1 MTRRRRR
8 ESGEKRPRQRVGV
21 GAILADAARAGWRYR
36 WRILAVAVV
45 VRTVTALLEIL
56 VEEFADRANIPVS
69 LVGGLSSSAVSLL
82 GAVFLSGFLCK
93 LLGQEGDGADRVSV
107 RKVMRTLPWW
117 RLIGADLLVALFVV
131 IGVIL
136 LVIPGLIAVNLFAV
150 VGPVIDI
157 EHPHVFSALRRSAH
171 LVRQHFW
178 TVALLVTLPVAAASA
193 LEVTPASETAP
204 AILAALATRGLA
216 GAVVEAAIGLVEV
229 KLCLRLIALDRERI
243 ARKASAD
250 RARSGDRD

>member
-56 VEEFADRANIPVS
+56 VEEFADRSNLPVS

-93 LLGQEGDGADRVSV
+93 LISGGDDGNDSVSV
-107 RKVMRTLPWW
+107 RKVIRTLPWW
-117 RLIGADLLVALFVV
+117 RLIGADLLVALLVV
-131 IGVIL
+131 IGAIL
-136 LVIPGLIAVNLFAV
+136 LLIPGLIAVNLFAV

-157 EHPHVFSALRRSAH
+157 EHRPVLGALRRSAH
-171 LVRQHFW
+171 LVREHFW
-178 TVALLVTLPVAAASA
+178 TVALLVTLPVAVASA
-193 LEVTPASETAP
+193 LDVTPASEAAP

-229 KLCLRLIALDRERI
+229 KLCFRLIALDREHI
-243 ARKASAD
+243 AGTAPAD
-250 RARSGDRD
+250 QPRSQ

>member
-8 ESGEKRPRQRVGV
+8 ESGEKRPRQQVGV
-21 GAILADAARAGWRYR
+21 GAILADAARAGRRYR

-56 VEEFADRANIPVS
+56 VDDFADRANLPVS
-69 LVGGLSSSAVSLL
+69 LVAGLSSSAVSML

-93 LLGQEGDGADRVSV
+93 LISEEADGTGGVSV
-107 RKVMRTLPWW
+107 RKVIRTLAWW
-117 RLIGADLLVALFVV
+117 RLIGADLLVALLVV
-131 IGVIL
+131 IGAVL

-157 EHPHVFSALRRSAH
+157 EHRPVLGALRRSAH

-178 TVALLVTLPVAAASA
+178 TVAMLVTLPVAAASV
-193 LEVTPASETAP
+193 LDVTPASETAP

-216 GAVVEAAIGLVEV
+216 GAVVEAAIGLVAV
-229 KLCLRLIALDRERI
+229 KLCVRLIALDHEHI
-243 ARKASAD
+243 AGTASAD
-250 RARSGDRD
+250 RAHSR